1 MNKKVLPILMAF
13 LCMGFGD
20 AAGPLVNLAMDAFGI
35 SNTMASLIAGAGFI
49 MFGLISIPMGIVQ
62 YRIGKKN
69 VMILGL
75 SVFMLGVLVPV
86 LGLSFPLLLLAV
98 FIMGAGAAILQVA
111 GNPIMRDISPE
122 GKYSRNLSFG
132 QFIKAIGSLSATL
145 IPAFA
150 AGKLLSDYF
159 QFTPMGGTSQAV
171 EWRLMFPIYAA
182 IILFTI
188 ILIVFLKVKKKTEVS
203 QIPTTFSTSFKALK
217 NNYILIMVLGIFFYV
232 GAEVSMSSKIAIFF
246 SEYYNV
252 DLSKLGMIGV
262 GVFFLA
268 LTIGRFLGSVILN
281 WMKPAKFLV
290 LTSILSILGICL
302 LFFNSITVAWVSV
315 FLIGIGFANIFPLI
329 FSITVD
335 AMPEKTN
342 EISGLMVT
350 AIVGGAVIPLLAGVV
365 ADINLQMSFIV
376 PLLCIVYITII
387 AFWIFRIESKK
398 LINNGI

>member
-1 MNKKVLPILMAF
+1 MNKKVTPILLAF

-20 AAGPLVNLAMDAFGI
+20 AAGPIVNLAMDAFGI
-35 SNTMASLIAGAGFI
+35 SNTMASLIASAGFI

-62 YRIGKKN
+62 YKIGKKN
-69 VMILGL
+69 VMVLGL
-75 SVFMLGVLVPV
+75 SVFLIGVSVPIF
-86 LGLSFPLLLLAV
+86 GLSFPLLLLAV

-122 GKYSRNLSFG
+122 GKFSRNLSFG

-159 QFTPMGGTSQAV
+159 QFTPIGGTPQFV

-182 IILFTI
+182 IILITVLI
-188 ILIVFLKVKKKTEVS
+188 ILFMKVKEKDKGS
-203 QIPTTFSTSFKALK
+203 HPTTLVSSFKAL
-217 NNYILIMVLGIFFYV
+217 NDRYILMMVLGIFLYV

-246 SEYYNV
+246 SEHYHV
-252 DLSKLGMIGV
+252 DLSKIGMIGV

-281 WMKPAKFLV
+281 WMKPAKFL
-290 LTSILSILGICL
+290 LITSLVSIVGIAA
-302 LFFNSITVAWVSV
+302 LFFYSITLAWVSV
-315 FLIGIGFANIFPLI
+315 FLIGIGFANIFPLV
-329 FSITVD
+329 FSIAVD
-335 AMPEKTN
+335 KMPEKTN

-350 AIVGGAVIPLLAGVV
+350 AIVGGAIVPILTGYI
-365 ADINLQMSFIV
+365 ADINLQLSFLI
-376 PLLCIVYITII
+376 PLICIIYITII
-387 AFWIFRIESKK
+387 ALKISKSMQTNK
-398 LINNGI
+398 

>member
-1 MNKKVLPILMAF
+1 MNKRIVPILMVF

-20 AAGPLVNLAMDAFGI
+20 AAGPLVNLAMGAFAI
-35 SNTMASLIAGAGFI
+35 SNTMASLIASAGFI
-49 MFGLISIPMGIVQ
+49 MFGLLSIPMGIVQ
-62 YRIGKKN
+62 YKIGKKN

-75 SVFMLGVLVPV
+75 SVFLMGVFVPI

-111 GNPIMRDISPE
+111 GNPIMRDLSPE

-159 QFTPMGGTSQAV
+159 QFTPDTGVAQPV
-171 EWRLMFPIYAA
+171 EWRLMFPVYAA
-182 IILFTI
+182 IILITVI
-188 ILIVFLKVKKKTEVS
+188 AIVVVKVKEKREENQV
-203 QIPTTFSTSFKALK
+203 PTTFRTSFKALSNK
-217 NNYILIMVLGIFFYV
+217 YILTMVLGIFLYV

-246 SEYYNV
+246 SKQYHI
-252 DLSKLGMIGV
+252 DLTRLGMIGV
-262 GVFFLA
+262 GVFFLS
-268 LTIGRFLGSVILN
+268 LTIGRFLGSVILT
-281 WMKPAKFLV
+281 WMKPAKFL
-290 LTSILSILGICL
+290 LITCFLSIIGITG
-302 LFFNSITVAWVSV
+302 LFFYSITLAWFSV

-350 AIVGGAVIPLLAGVV
+350 AIVGGAIIPTLTGII
-365 ADINLQMSFIV
+365 ADIDLQWSFIV
-376 PLLCIVYITII
+376 PLLCILYITIL
-387 AFWIFRIESKK
+387 AVRNFRTSA
-398 LINNGI
+398 GG

>member
-1 MNKKVLPILMAF
+1 MNKKVTPILLAF

-20 AAGPLVNLAMDAFGI
+20 AAGPIVNLAMDAFGI
-35 SNTMASLIAGAGFI
+35 SNTMASLIASAGFI

-62 YRIGKKN
+62 YKIGKKN
-69 VMILGL
+69 VMVLGL
-75 SVFMLGVLVPV
+75 SVFLIGVSVPIF
-86 LGLSFPLLLLAV
+86 GLSFPLLLLAV

-122 GKYSRNLSFG
+122 GKFSRNLSFG

-159 QFTPMGGTSQAV
+159 QFTPIGGTPQFV

-182 IILFTI
+182 IILITVLI
-188 ILIVFLKVKKKTEVS
+188 ILFMKVKEKDKGS
-203 QIPTTFSTSFKALK
+203 HPTTLKSSFKAL
-217 NNYILIMVLGIFFYV
+217 NDRYILMMVLGIFLYV

-246 SEYYNV
+246 SEHYHV
-252 DLSKLGMIGV
+252 DLSKIGMIGV

-281 WMKPAKFLV
+281 WMKPAKFL
-290 LTSILSILGICL
+290 LITSLVSIVGIAA
-302 LFFNSITVAWVSV
+302 LFFYSITLAWVSV
-315 FLIGIGFANIFPLI
+315 FLIGIGFANIFPLV
-329 FSITVD
+329 FSIAVD
-335 AMPEKTN
+335 KMPEKTN

-350 AIVGGAVIPLLAGVV
+350 AIVGGAIVPILTGYI
-365 ADINLQMSFIV
+365 ADINLQLSFLI
-376 PLLCIVYITII
+376 PLICIIYITII
-387 AFWIFRIESKK
+387 ALKISKSMQTNK
-398 LINNGI
+398 

>member
-1 MNKKVLPILMAF
+1 MNKKVTPILLAF

-20 AAGPLVNLAMDAFGI
+20 AAGPIVNLAMDAFGI
-35 SNTMASLIAGAGFI
+35 SNTMASLIASAGFI

-62 YRIGKKN
+62 YKIGKKN
-69 VMILGL
+69 VMVLGL
-75 SVFMLGVLVPV
+75 SVFLIGVSVPI
-86 LGLSFPLLLLAV
+86 LGLSFPLILLAV

-159 QFTPMGGTSQAV
+159 QFTPIGGTPQFV

-182 IILFTI
+182 IILITVLI
-188 ILIVFLKVKKKTEVS
+188 ILFMKVKEKDKGS
-203 QIPTTFSTSFKALK
+203 QPTTLGSSFKALNDK
-217 NNYILIMVLGIFFYV
+217 YILMMVLGIFLYV
-232 GAEVSMSSKIAIFF
+232 GAEVSMSSKIGIFF
-246 SEYYNV
+246 SQHYHV
-252 DLSKLGMIGV
+252 DLSKIGMIGV

-281 WMKPAKFLV
+281 WMKPAKFL
-290 LTSILSILGICL
+290 LITCLISIVGIVG
-302 LFFNSITVAWVSV
+302 LFFYSITLAWVSV
-315 FLIGIGFANIFPLI
+315 FLIGIGFANIFPLV

-335 AMPEKTN
+335 KMPEKTN

-350 AIVGGAVIPLLAGVV
+350 AIVGGAIVPILTGYVADVSLQLSFLIPLV
-365 ADINLQMSFIV
+365 
-376 PLLCIVYITII
+376 CILYLTFI
-387 AFWIFRIESKK
+387 AFKISKTK
-398 LINNGI
+398 TVTN

>member
-1 MNKKVLPILMAF
+1 MNKRIIPILMAF

-20 AAGPLVNLAMDAFGI
+20 AAGPLVNLAMGAFDI
-35 SNTMASLIAGAGFI
+35 SNTMASLIASAGFI
-49 MFGLISIPMGIVQ
+49 MFGLLSIPMGIVQ
-62 YRIGKKN
+62 YKIGKKN

-75 SVFMLGVLVPV
+75 SVFLAGVFVPI

-111 GNPIMRDISPE
+111 GNPIMRDLSPD

-150 AGKLLSDYF
+150 AGKLLSEYF
-159 QFTPMGGTSQAV
+159 QFTPDGGVAQPV

-182 IILFTI
+182 IILITVI
-188 ILIVFLKVKKKTEVS
+188 AVVMVKVKEKREES
-203 QIPTTFSTSFKALK
+203 QVPTTFGTSFKALSNK
-217 NNYILIMVLGIFFYV
+217 YILIMVLGIFLYV

-246 SEYYNV
+246 SQHYHI
-252 DLSKLGMIGV
+252 DLTKLGMIGV

-268 LTIGRFLGSVILN
+268 LTIGRFLGSVILT
-281 WMKPAKFLV
+281 WMKPAKFL
-290 LTSILSILGICL
+290 LITCFLSILGISG
-302 LFFNSITVAWVSV
+302 LFVDSITLAWFSV

-335 AMPEKTN
+335 ALPEKTN

-350 AIVGGAVIPLLAGVV
+350 AIVGGAVVPPLTGII
-365 ADINLQMSFIV
+365 ADIDLQLSFIV
-376 PLLCIVYITII
+376 PLLCILYITIL
-387 AFWIFRIESKK
+387 AVRNFRTST
-398 LINNGI
+398 GT